1 MRHAIIATGFLAQV
15 SWQRIRPRAR
25 DAGFDHARLITSQ
38 LLDYRPLDWDIG
50 KL

>member
-1 MRHAIIATGFLAQV
+1 MRDLTTLDGHSMQFEI
-15 SWQRIRPRAR
+15 
-25 DAGFDHARLITSQ
+25 DHARLITSQ